1 MANDLERAR
10 VDISRYEDR
19 CAKVEKE
26 LLEPLTE
33 ERRQKLE
40 SQLNLLL
47 ANLVEL
53 RKKENLAQEAQDR
66 RDAAGARGRPA
77 AGGGASAAGTDVS
90 ARGQDAEHQQRD
102 QQQQQAAAA
111 HVHAKVSC
119 SNVVRLVDAGETVG
133 SGCPV
138 SFNGRSYLLASRHC
152 MGLKPGQRIDV
163 TSFTVCGHTLRHLA
177 SFPQHDVTVLL
188 LDGGGTGLADG
199 LRNATPFMV
208 DGGIGLMPGIA
219 VTLIGFPLAADKTV
233 VGFQQSGLPLVAPG
247 RVCWL
252 SKAADEAI
260 CSYSGVFPNCS
271 GGAVTFGP
279 PHRYLAGMHTG
290 IMWHEKGTN
299 PRDIAP
305 EAGPSGSGSG
315 APAAATAAGGE
326 LVVETDTW
334 SGDSATGL
342 AGQARACGG
351 KRKPA
356 NRLEG
361 VARDSE
367 VQYCLDN
374 VEHKSCMG
382 TFVPAHVL
390 VRLLSRCH
398 ELLAAA
404 GALSE

>member
-102 QQQQQAAAA
+102 QQQQQGPLTRPLLLAALVFPVIVAAAA

-133 SGCPV
+133 SGCP
-138 SFNGRSYLLASRHC
+138 
-152 MGLKPGQRIDV
+152 
-163 TSFTVCGHTLRHLA
+163 
-177 SFPQHDVTVLL
+177 HDVTVLL

-260 CSYSGVFPNCS
+260 WVFPNCS

>member
-1 MANDLERAR
+1 MALVDLRA
-10 VDISRYEDR
+10 
-19 CAKVEKE
+19 A
-26 LLEPLTE
+26 
-33 ERRQKLE
+33 LE
-40 SQLNLLL
+40 SLLGPARAGRFTDADLNLLL
-47 ANLVEL
+47 EGGYAT
-53 RKKENLAQEAQDR
+53 QDDLK
-66 RDAAGARGRPA
+66 DASHTGLQRAGLKPARA
-77 AGGGASAAGTDVS
+77 
-90 ARGQDAEHQQRD
+90 D
-102 QQQQQAAAA
+102 QIIHAQAAASQLLTE
-111 HVHAKVSC
+111 VSC
-119 SNVVRLVDAGETVG
+119 SNVVRLVDADETVG
-133 SGCPV
+133 SCCLV
-138 SFNGRSYLLASRHC
+138 SFNGRNFVLAARHC
-152 MGLKPGQRIDV
+152 MNPKAGQRIN
-163 TSFTVCGHTLRHLA
+163 
-177 SFPQHDVTVLL
+177 HDVTVLL
-188 LDGGGTGLADG
+188 LDGGGTAGLPDV

-233 VGFQQSGLPLVAPG
+233 VGFQQSGLPLAAPG
-247 RVCWL
+247 LVCWL

-260 CSYSGVFPNCS
+260 WVFSNCS

-290 IMWHEKGTN
+290 ITWHEKGTD

-351 KRKPA
+351 KRS
-356 NRLEG
+356 RQEG
-361 VARDSE
+361 RARDCD
-367 VQYCLDN
+367 VQYCLNN

-390 VRLLSRCH
+390 VRLLHRCH

-404 GALSE
+404 GDEDRGR